1 MRDQEERQKRAR
13 HSKTTIRVKLP
24 DQTMVQAVFSPD
36 EPVSSLY
43 EWLRSTLKSPLE
55 FELCMLPTFNR
66 DLVAHFSPLSLKN
79 LFFATLSFLPVV
91 TPPRKTLPDISLA
104 LYDIGLVP
112 AALVFL
118 AWKGDVNPGSL
129 LRNLSLV
136 FIFLTGIVDYTES
149 RQLKEEMYD
158 RIQDLHIPESMITR
172 EEQGKVDEAALK
184 RLRKKMEGGVS
195 DNDEGKS
202 SSSSSSATPSA
213 SQQGGKST
221 PKWFKSS

>member
-1 MRDQEERQKRAR
+1 M
-13 HSKTTIRVKLP
+13 
-24 DQTMVQAVFSPD
+24 
-36 EPVSSLY
+36 
-43 EWLRSTLKSPLE
+43 
-55 FELCMLPTFNR
+55 
-66 DLVAHFSPLSLKN
+66 
-79 LFFATLSFLPVV
+79 
-91 TPPRKTLPDISLA
+91 
-104 LYDIGLVP
+104 
-112 AALVFL
+112 FL

-158 RIQDLHIPESMITR
+158 RIQDLHIPEFMITR

-202 SSSSSSATPSA
+202 SSSSSSVTPSA

>member
-1 MRDQEERQKRAR
+1 MRDQNERQKRAR

-91 TPPRKTLPDISLA
+91 TPPRKNVAGHQSGTMT
-104 LYDIGLVP
+104 
-112 AALVFL
+112 L
-118 AWKGDVNPGSL
+118 AWSL
-129 LRNLSLV
+129 LRLCSWRGREM
-136 FIFLTGIVDYTES
+136 LTQVRFSEIYHLFSFFSQELLIAES

-158 RIQDLHIPESMITR
+158 RIQDLHIPEFMITR

-184 RLRKKMEGGVS
+184 RLRKKMEVGVS
-195 DNDEGKS
+195 DNDE
-202 SSSSSSATPSA
+202 A
-213 SQQGGKST
+213 SPVPVPAQ
-221 PKWFKSS
+221 